1 MISVPARGRRRQSA
15 DRPTPCRLC
24 DLPAWWNGT
33 RTVGSVRKTSEGV
46 EHATNVVRRRAR
58 CCSSDCPA
66 KDWTVYEDGAYP
78 HRLFQLDVVAD
89 AVIEAETTPMAAV
102 ASTHACS
109 RDSVRRWRRWVAT
122 LADPRD
128 LRQLNARLDPDGVV
142 VALPAS
148 SPAAVILRY
157 LERLADL
164 VLIRGVPL
172 PRAAAGLTRLL
183 RHQLDR
189 FGDVFH
195 LTKFSPPLRADLL
208 GAGL

>member
-1 MISVPARGRRRQSA
+1 MISVPAGRRRRQYA
-15 DRPTPCRLC
+15 DRPACRLC

-33 RTVGSVRKTSEGV
+33 RTVSSILKASDGV
-46 EHATNVVRRRAR
+46 EHVTDMLRRRAR
-58 CCSSDCPA
+58 CCSADCPA

-78 HRLFQLDVVAD
+78 HRTFQLDVVAD
-89 AVIEAETTPMAAV
+89 AVIEVDTRPMTAV
-102 ASTHACS
+102 AATHACS
-109 RDSVRRWRRWVAT
+109 RDSVRRWRGWVAA

-128 LRQLNARLDPDGVV
+128 LQQLNARIDPDAVV

-148 SPAAVILRY
+148 SPGAVVLRY

-164 VLIRGVPL
+164 FAIRGVAL
-172 PRAAAGLTRLL
+172 PRAASGLTRLL
-183 RHQLDR
+183 RHQFDR